1 VGDWLIYGGTGEP
14 HDGISRLPGPPVWRT
29 FDRTAA
35 VPRPGDESAW
45 STADV
50 IRATSYRPPVEL
62 LNPVNAALYLRRPLL
77 VTGKPGVGKST
88 LAYSVAYELG
98 LGPVLRW
105 TITSRSTL
113 QEGIYQYDPLSRLH
127 DINLTIAGGGE
138 IGRYLRLGPLGT
150 ALLPTQT
157 PRVLLID
164 EIDKADLDLPN
175 DMLTVFEEGEYE
187 IPELVRMADAHPVVA
202 ITSADGS
209 VPVEVRNGRVRCL
222 QFPLV
227 IMTSNGEREFPA
239 AFLRR
244 CLRVNIGQPGLDQL
258 TAIVEAQLGPELTA
272 TAGSLIRVFH
282 QRAQEGDLAIDQL
295 LNAIHLSCHAALDDR
310 DEGDLLDLV
319 LRHLNGQLE

>member
-1 VGDWLIYGGTGEP
+1 
-14 HDGISRLPGPPVWRT
+14 
-29 FDRTAA
+29 
-35 VPRPGDESAW
+35 
-45 STADV
+45 V
-50 IRATSYRPPVEL
+50 IRAASYRPPTEL

-77 VTGKPGVGKST
+77 VTGKPGAGKST

-113 QEGIYQYDPLSRLH
+113 QEGLYQYDALSRLH
-127 DINLTIAGGGE
+127 DINLTIAGGSE

-187 IPELVRMADAHPVVA
+187 IPELVRAADMHPTVA
-202 ITSADGS
+202 VTSADGS
-209 VPVEVRNGRVRCL
+209 TPVEVRDGRVRCL

-227 IMTSNGEREFPA
+227 IMTSNGEREFPG

-244 CLRVNIGQPGLDQL
+244 CLRLNIGQPGLDQL

-272 TAGSLIRVFH
+272 TAGSLIRLFH

-295 LNAIHLSCHAALDDR
+295 LNAIHLSCHAALDER

-319 LRHLNGQLE
+319 LRHLTGQPE